1 MDKMEKIQQ
10 DRDFAQQL
18 AKKFHCEKYL
28 TDSVPTAEDQLLS
41 LRSYFFDRLKKDI
54 SVNLSVL
61 DAYFTAA
68 NNLNDGDDCV
78 YIFEGMQDVLSEIV
92 SFKMRYQESLCGE
105 EEEELSGEEEEPV
118 S

>member
-1 MDKMEKIQQ
+1 MDKMEKIQK
-10 DRDFAQQL
+10 DRDFAEQL

-28 TDSVPTAEDQLLS
+28 TDSVPTLEEQTLN

-54 SVNLSVL
+54 SFNLSVL

-68 NNLNDGDDCV
+68 NNLEDEEDCV

-92 SFKMRYQESLCGE
+92 SFKLRYKLSLCE
-105 EEEELSGEEEEPV
+105 EEEEEFTDEDAES
-118 S
+118 

>member
-1 MDKMEKIQQ
+1 MDKMEKIQK
-10 DRDFAQQL
+10 DRDFAQEL

-28 TDSVPTAEDQLLS
+28 TDSVPTTEEQTLN

-54 SVNLSVL
+54 SFNLSVL

-68 NNLNDGDDCV
+68 NNLNDDEDCQ

-92 SFKMRYQESLCGE
+92 SFKMRYQESLCE
-105 EEEELSGEEEEPV
+105 EEEEEATDEEADI
-118 S
+118 